1 MERALTRFVSVRLML
16 FSPVNGEKGK
26 KELQTKSEKTKSEAL
41 FLFYRNA
48 LRSSRF

>member
-16 FSPVNGEKGK
+16 FSPVNGENGK
-26 KELQTKSEKTKSEAL
+26 KELQTKSEAL